1 MTLLERRKAKYPDTI
16 TFKYYN
22 ANPKGKITCDCV
34 SRALCTAMDKPY
46 EQVVREIAETQCRT
60 GYDSASTEGIAVYL
74 KEQGWTRCKQPRKSN
89 GKKYTGEEFCSM
101 LIHPTRYRELK
112 LTDKSFNK
120 NKVIANIG
128 GHHIVAIV
136 DGRIHDTWD
145 STQGSIGIVWVKE
158 E

>member
-1 MTLLERRKAKYPDTI
+1 MTLLERRKAKYPDTD

-34 SRALCTAMDKPY
+34 VRALCTAMDKPY
-46 EQVVREIAETQCRT
+46 NSVVMEMAELQCYT
-60 GYDSASTEGIAVYL
+60 GLDTTSTEGIAAYL
-74 KEQGWTRCKQPRKSN
+74 KQQGWTRCKQPRKPN
-89 GKKYTGEEFCSM
+89 GKKYTGKEFCS
-101 LIHPTRYRELK
+101 LIMHPTRSEELV
-112 LTDKSFNK
+112 LTDKPYSK